1 VSESRHIQPACLPQ
15 PTGNFTWAVQSG
27 NTVYLSGQVGIDA
40 SGKLVGR
47 DAESQARQIYVN
59 IESTLKEMGGD
70 LNSVVRTGIY
80 IVGRENIEAHRRVRR
95 ELVAAGRMAKK
106 PASTMLLVEGLAD
119 EDWLV
124 EVDAIAVLP

>member
-1 VSESRHIQPACLPQ
+1 MSETLHIQPGCLPK
-15 PTGNFTWAVQSG
+15 PTGNFTWVVQSG
-27 NTVYLSGQVGIDA
+27 KTVYLSGQVGIDA
-40 SGKLVGR
+40 SGKLVGL

-59 IESTLKEMGGD
+59 MDTTLKELGGD

-95 ELVAAGRMAKK
+95 ELVASGRMTKK
-106 PASTMLLVEGLAD
+106 PASTMLLVAGLA
-119 EDWLV
+119 EEEWLV

>member
-1 VSESRHIQPACLPQ
+1 MNETRHIQPGCLPK

-59 IESTLKEMGGD
+59 MDATLRELGGD
-70 LNSVVRTGIY
+70 LNSVVRTAIY

-95 ELVAAGRMAKK
+95 ELVASGRMAKK
-106 PASTMLLVEGLAD
+106 PASTMLLVAGLAE